1 MSLKLKALSY
11 TIGILVGISAAV
23 GISIFLVF
31 AFITPFIL
39 SLVLLI
45 SSLIMSGALIYPAV
59 IDSLNNTLRRKNK
72 GVQ

>member
-11 TIGILVGISAAV
+11 TIGILVGISTAV